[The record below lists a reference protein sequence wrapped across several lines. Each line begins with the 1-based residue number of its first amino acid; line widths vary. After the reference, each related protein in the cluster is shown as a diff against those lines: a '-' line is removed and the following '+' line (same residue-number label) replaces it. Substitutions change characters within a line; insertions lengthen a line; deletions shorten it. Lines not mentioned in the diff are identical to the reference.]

1 MKYEICLFK
10 IIPTS
15 VIITKYSSESIQ
27 IKILIGKAFSLN
39 ALN

>member
-27 IKILIGKAFSLN
+27 ILIGKAFSLN